1 MELKRILAKDLRA
14 ATEKAVSL
22 YGADALVVSHEQVN
36 GQTEVIVAV
45 DLEPRFDP
53 YAAVTD
59 NSAEPSQAVSVTPG
73 SARVFQPEELTTE
86 TFRPIEP
93 KIHRQE
99 GFAQTFGQAFDPAAA
114 KKGAGRSAEKSG
126 AAAIAIEAGP
136 APTGPVADDRER
148 LRARE
153 IVDLVR
159 QEMAAL
165 RREIRLQQRMG
176 PWAAAGLTPLGQ
188 QLDGLLEC
196 LGASSSMRALL
207 VEEIQEEPDIEAALK
222 KAEEVVR
229 AGLSSPQVGG
239 PLQGWQ
245 VVMGPSGSGKTLT
258 VARLA
263 QQAIEAWGAEKVAV
277 LSWSDSR
284 LGAWAQIQM
293 TCAKLGVDCFRVH
306 DAGLVSQMRQELG
319 DRQCV
324 IIDTPGV
331 GMTGHTEQLAGL
343 LPQAQFQLVLPADT
357 SAAHATRLL
366 AAYSWASLIIT
377 KVDEACQ
384 SWGLLQALGQHPV
397 PLYAYAS
404 DGPGLQAH
412 LPMNISVLARL
423 AVGQL
428 RDQVAQDLGPAKDPE
443 GLSASTMGQIFMPTQ
458 ARLSPRVRR

>member
-1 MELKRILAKDLRA
+1 MELKRILAKDLRS

-53 YAAVTD
+53 YAAIAQDST
-59 NSAEPSQAVSVTPG
+59 EPVQAKAASSGTG
-73 SARVFQPEELTTE
+73 SARVFQPEDLASE

-93 KIHRQE
+93 RIHKKE
-99 GFAQTFGQAFDPAAA
+99 AFAQAFGQAFDPAPA
-114 KKGAGRSAEKSG
+114 KKEASRGTGGSPTIDDGAG
-126 AAAIAIEAGP
+126 
-136 APTGPVADDRER
+136 DDRER

-165 RREIRLQQRMG
+165 RKEIRLQQRMG
-176 PWAAAGLTPLGQ
+176 PWAAGGLTPLGH
-188 QLDGLLEC
+188 QLDGLLEG
-196 LGASSSMRALL
+196 LGASSSIRALL
-207 VEEIQEEPDIEAALK
+207 VEEIQDESDIDSALK
-222 KAEEVVR
+222 KAEEVVK
-229 AGLSSPQVGG
+229 AGLSSPLVGG

-263 QQAIEAWGAEKVAV
+263 QQAIEAWGAENVAV

-284 LGAWAQIQM
+284 LGAWAQVQM

-306 DAGLVSQMRQELG
+306 DSGLLSQMRQELG
-319 DRQCV
+319 GRQCV

-331 GMTGHTEQLAGL
+331 GMASHAEQLAGL

-366 AAYSWASLIIT
+366 SVRSWASLIIT

-384 SWGLLQALGQHPV
+384 SWGLVQALGQHPV
-397 PLYAYAS
+397 PLYAHAS

-412 LPMNISVLARL
+412 LPMTVSVLARL
-423 AVGQL
+423 VVGQL
-428 RDQVAQDLGPAKDPE
+428 RDQVAQDLGPEGASE
-443 GLSASTMGQIFMPTQ
+443 GLSAGTIVEFTPTQ
-458 ARLSPRVRR
+458 ARLAAPRARR